1 MLLGFNRPENIK
13 ARAREILYWNPSML
27 YISIDG
33 PRNEK
38 EAIARIETKEHLQ
51 EYKSNNKVRII
62 YRETNFGLEKHL
74 PQAIDEVL
82 TQHDGVIVIEDDVK
96 CAPTFYTAVCEA
108 LNLYGHEYMTIGGFS
123 PINFD
128 AFLIRNRWRSTKYF
142 SAWGWGVSR
151 SSWEKYER
159 NIDLKHYKQHLESG
173 QMWHHLTRFQKN
185 TWLGRFEKVASG
197 RKKTWDFQMQY
208 SSFKN
213 DLLHLNVLFRICEN
227 VGFADI
233 RGTNTKMNRPKLL
246 GGEHLSQKEF
256 VHKQLPALIQ
266 VILEHLDS
274 IVIAGDRK
282 MLHFLSK
289 IRQLSKIWITGQG

>member
-1 MLLGFNRPENIK
+1 
-13 ARAREILYWNPSML
+13 ML

-33 PRNEK
+33 PRDENE
-38 EAIARIETKEHLQ
+38 AVSRIETMGHLQ
-51 EYKSNNKVRII
+51 EYESNNKVRVI

-82 TQHDGVIVIEDDVK
+82 KQHDGVIVIEDDIK
-96 CAPTFYTAVCEA
+96 CSPTFYSEVCEA
-108 LNLYGHEYMTIGGFS
+108 LNLYGHEYMTVGGFS

-128 AFLIRNRWRSTKYF
+128 AFMIHNRWRSTKYF

-159 NIDLKHYKQHLESG
+159 NIDLKLYKQHLESG
-173 QMWHHLTRFQKN
+173 QMWNHLTRFQKN
-185 TWLGRFEKVASG
+185 TWLGRFEKIASG

-227 VGFADI
+227 VGFADM

-256 VHKQLPALIQ
+256 VHKQLPAFIQ
-266 VILEHLDS
+266 EILEHLDS

-289 IRQLSKIWITGQG
+289 TRQLIKTRITGQE